1 MRGEAVFFE
10 RVLILGLGL
19 LGASFAGAL
28 RAAGLAGEIVGHD
41 RDPEHAEQAQTL
53 GWVDSCWDPRAKP
66 EAFDLVFVAVPP
78 GQVGPA
84 MEGLRPWLGKETLV
98 MDACSVKGTVSV
110 ALEAALGSHPG
121 LLPAH
126 PIAGGHQAGPG
137 AARADLFAGA
147 PVVLC
152 PLPCTSAE
160 SRLMGQRLW
169 EALGAHGLW
178 MTSEAHDR
186 QLAVLSHLPHL
197 LAYTTMSLAAARG
210 ADLAL
215 AGPGFRDATR
225 LAQCPASLWADI
237 ALENREALL
246 SVLRGFQGQLQSMMK
261 ELEGG
266 DGAALEGRFHAA
278 RELRIRLQELP

>member
-41 RDPEHAEQAQTL
+41 RDPEHGEEAQAL

-78 GQVGPA
+78 GQVVPA
-84 MEGLRPWLGKETLV
+84 LAGLRPWLGEATLV
-98 MDACSVKGTVSV
+98 MDACSVKGRVSM

-137 AARADLFAGA
+137 AARADLFTGA

-152 PLPCTSAE
+152 PLACTSAE

-169 EALGAHGLW
+169 EALGAHGFW

-186 QLAVLSHLPHL
+186 QLALLSHLPHL
-197 LAYTTMSLAAARG
+197 LAYTTMSLTAARC

-246 SVLRGFQGQLQSMMK
+246 PVLRDFQGQLQTMME

-266 DGAALEGRFHAA
+266 DGAALEGRFHVA